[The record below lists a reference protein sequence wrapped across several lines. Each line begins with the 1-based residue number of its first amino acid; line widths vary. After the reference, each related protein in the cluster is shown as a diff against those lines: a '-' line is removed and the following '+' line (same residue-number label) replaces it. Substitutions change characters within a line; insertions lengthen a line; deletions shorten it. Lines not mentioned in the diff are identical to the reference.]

1 MTNIAETLATS
12 LKTLMTAQ
20 KVTIEKLSEL
30 SGVSVR
36 TIGKLRRANVK
47 DPSLS
52 TVIALC
58 DALHCSIDEVLN
70 RDVCD
75 IDETMM
81 LKYHSLAERDKNIVD
96 AVLGDKKGD

>member
-12 LKTLMTAQ
+12 LNTLMSAK

-52 TVIALC
+52 TVIAIC

-70 RDVCD
+70 RDVCN

-81 LKYHSLAERDKNIVD
+81 LKYHSLPKRDKKIVD
-96 AVLGDKKGD
+96 AVFNDKEV